1 MTPKEEAKRLVDKFT
16 TFLNYDAQVVV
27 NFNNFK
33 EEDIRRTKKDAIKLS
48 IMCLEEMIS
57 YAENDEYEVWF
68 KSLIIELNNMK
79 KAIKVILKRV
89 EILNIEYAKK
99 DKLLEEN
106 QTISEYE
113 FLHSDLVNIE
123 LELIELEEAVK
134 ILNYYVQ

>member
-1 MTPKEEAKRLVDKFT
+1 MKTERFAFDDIDFMIRILQDFKEKANIDGFSERDINVPHKTKKRKRIMTPKEEAKRLVDKFT

-79 KAIKVILKRV
+79 KDLT
-89 EILNIEYAKK
+89 
-99 DKLLEEN
+99 
-106 QTISEYE
+106 TI
-113 FLHSDLVNIE
+113 
-123 LELIELEEAVK
+123 
-134 ILNYYVQ
+134 

>member
-1 MTPKEEAKRLVDKFT
+1 MIAKEEAKRLVDKFT

-79 KAIKVILKRV
+79 NDLT
-89 EILNIEYAKK
+89 
-99 DKLLEEN
+99 
-106 QTISEYE
+106 TI
-113 FLHSDLVNIE
+113 
-123 LELIELEEAVK
+123 
-134 ILNYYVQ
+134 

>member
-1 MTPKEEAKRLVDKFT
+1 
-16 TFLNYDAQVVV
+16 
-27 NFNNFK
+27 
-33 EEDIRRTKKDAIKLS
+33 
-48 IMCLEEMIS
+48 
-57 YAENDEYEVWF
+57 
-68 KSLIIELNNMK
+68 MK
-79 KAIKVILKRV
+79 KAIKVIEKRV
-89 EILNIEYAKK
+89 ELLNIEYSKK

>member
-1 MTPKEEAKRLVDKFT
+1 MTPKEEAKRLVDRFT

-68 KSLIIELNNMK
+68 KSLINELNNQLSD
-79 KAIKVILKRV
+79 IRV
-89 EILNIEYAKK
+89 G
-99 DKLLEEN
+99 
-106 QTISEYE
+106 
-113 FLHSDLVNIE
+113 
-123 LELIELEEAVK
+123 
-134 ILNYYVQ
+134 